1 MTPLVPSFELAD
13 HLIATGPPE
22 ARGVPRDR
30 VRMLVA
36 TDGGLE
42 HRSVAELPTVLR
54 AGDLLVVNTSDTLPA
69 ALAGV
74 TSTGQLVEVHL
85 STLDPGAELDYPAA
99 LASTTSQWVVEVRTP
114 GPPGGEPSLQ
124 DWTGTRIR
132 LTRGGNLQLGCSTS
146 ARSTSSRLW
155 CGSLCTPIALGE
167 WLHEYG
173 APIRYRYASAP
184 WPLSAY
190 RTEYADTPGSAEM
203 PSAGRPL
210 TKRLLSRLR
219 ARGVQ
224 VAALLL
230 HTGVSSAEPGEPPY
244 AEWFAVPGSTTEA
257 VHAARD
263 EGRRVIA
270 VGTTVVRALES
281 AGATGGVG
289 PGWTDM
295 VVTPERGVTMVDG
308 LLTGWH
314 EAAASHLLMLGALAG
329 PDLLAASYTEAL
341 RAGYR
346 WHEFGD
352 LHLILPGG

>member
-1 MTPLVPSFELAD
+1 MTPPVPSFELAD
-13 HLIATGPPE
+13 HLVASGPPE
-22 ARGVPRDR
+22 SRGVPRDR

-42 HRSVAELPTVLR
+42 HRSVAELPTVLGV
-54 AGDLLVVNTSDTLPA
+54 GDLLVVNTSDTLPA
-69 ALAGV
+69 ALGGV
-74 TSTGQLVEVHL
+74 TSDGQRVEVHL
-85 STLDPGAELDYPAA
+85 STLDPGATLDYPAA
-99 LASTTSQWVVEVRTP
+99 LVGTTSRWMVEVRTP
-114 GPPGGEPSLQ
+114 GPLGGESSRQ
-124 DWTGTRIR
+124 DRTGTRIR
-132 LTRGGNLQLGCSTS
+132 LTGGGILRLDCS
-146 ARSTSSRLW
+146 APAGSTSSRLW
-155 CGSLCTPIALGE
+155 CGALRTPIALGK

-173 APIRYRYASAP
+173 DPIRYRYASAR

-210 TKRLLSRLR
+210 TKRLLYRLR

-230 HTGVSSAEPGEPPY
+230 HTGVSSAESGEPLY
-244 AEWFAVPGSTTEA
+244 AEWFAVPASTAAA
-257 VHAARD
+257 VHAARA
-263 EGRRVIA
+263 ENRRVIA

-281 AGATGGVG
+281 AGAIGGTGS
-289 PGWTDM
+289 GWTDLL
-295 VVTPERGVTMVDG
+295 VSPERGVTVVDG

-314 EAAASHLLMLGALAG
+314 EPTASHLLMLEALAG
-329 PDLLAASYTEAL
+329 PDLLAASYAEAL

-352 LHLILPGG
+352 VHLMLPGG

>member
-1 MTPLVPSFELAD
+1 MPSFELAE
-13 HLIATGPPE
+13 HLLATGPPE
-22 ARGVPRDR
+22 SRGVPRDG

-36 TDGGLE
+36 TESGLE

-69 ALAGV
+69 ALGGV
-74 TSTGQLVEVHL
+74 TSDGQHVEVHL
-85 STLDPGAELDYPAA
+85 STLDPEATLDYPTA
-99 LASTTSQWVVEVRTP
+99 LVATTSGWVVEVRTP
-114 GPPGGEPSLQ
+114 GPLGAQPSLQ
-124 DWTGTRIR
+124 DRTGTRIR
-132 LTRGGNLQLGCSTS
+132 LAGGGILQLDRS
-146 ARSTSSRLW
+146 APATSTSSRLW
-155 CGSLCTPIALGE
+155 CGALHTPIALGE

-230 HTGVSSAEPGEPPY
+230 HTGVSSPEPGEPPY
-244 AEWFAVPGSTTEA
+244 AEWFAVPRSTTEA
-257 VHAARD
+257 VHVARG

-281 AGATGGVG
+281 AGATGGDG
-289 PGWTDM
+289 SGWTDL

-314 EAAASHLLMLGALAG
+314 EPAASHLLMLGALAG
-329 PDLLAASYTEAL
+329 PDLLGASYAEAL

-352 LHLILPGG
+352 VHLILPGG